1 MVGLMRSTLRET
13 FLRKGHLRILI
24 AVAPYIFSGQ
34 YLIPD
39 AGSRV
44 ATIDVIQV
52 IAVAA
57 ERVAE
62 FRLPRQLNGGA
73 AGNEERSTPTPSR
86 TGGEVLFHDVQ
97 DIVRTRDNAIPHLL
111 LVGMVTRISRM
122 LGIAAVR
129 PSLHPADLRLGLI
142 SSDGID
148 KERQPRLVG
157 STNAGVMARL
167 LEGDIIVFAISER
180 LAEGDG
186 IFDETEALPDPP
198 MKGRRWV
205 RTDAM
210 GVGGGVTHQK
220 ICVLRQGTTAIIKVV
235 NLHFD
240 AFGIAQRY

>member
-1 MVGLMRSTLRET
+1 MG
-13 FLRKGHLRILI
+13 ILI

-52 IAVAA
+52 IAIAA
-57 ERVAE
+57 EGVAE
-62 FRLPRQLNGGA
+62 FRLPRQLNSGA
-73 AGNEERSTPTPSR
+73 ARNEERPTPSLK
-86 TGGEVLFHDVQ
+86 GGELLFHDVQ
-97 DIVRTRDNAIPHLL
+97 DIVRTRDNTIPHLL

-122 LGIAAVR
+122 SGIAAIR

-142 SSDGID
+142 GTDGVE
-148 KERQPRLVG
+148 KERYPGLIG

-167 LEGDIIVFAISER
+167 LEGDIIVFTIPER

-186 IFDETEALPDPP
+186 IFDETEALPVPP
-198 MKGRRWV
+198 MKGGRWV

-240 AFGIAQRY
+240 AFGIAQRH